1 MAVPARMGKVGSG
14 TVAFGPVRYGS
25 RGTDVM
31 GRVGCGAAGS
41 LQWTGEIGYETE
53 RERSGRKFA
62 KVRRGRDACGMFR
75 QSRSLTDRTG
85 AVWWGVLWSGSL
97 GHERFCLVRF
107 GWAGLHWNGSAW
119 IDKLGIEMVRQ
130 EVCKGRARWG
140 KLRRETVRS
149 VLVRQQRQGYIRE
162 AWCGAIRQ
170 SWC

>member
-62 KVRRGRDACGMFR
+62 KVRCGLM
-75 QSRSLTDRTG
+75 
-85 AVWWGVLWSGSL
+85 
-97 GHERFCLVRF
+97 RF
-107 GWAGLHWNGSAW
+107 GH
-119 IDKLGIEMVRQ
+119 IRQ
-130 EVCKGRARWG
+130 EVCSGRMGRRGLARFGEAGICKGAAGTGRMWN
-140 KLRRETVRS
+140 V
-149 VLVRQQRQGYIRE
+149 
-162 AWCGAIRQ
+162 
-170 SWC
+170 